1 MQRFARGRPP
11 RPRESEEP
19 VDPIAQRQGARL
31 RLLHAEKER
40 REEQRITQD
49 EIGAAIGTSAGAYGH
64 YERGRVRIP
73 IELLPA
79 LSRYYDVSPL
89 YLLGLSDE
97 PGLQA
102 GYSDEARL
110 VCDIVNQMSPETQ
123 QLMVTW
129 AMDQLKVDR
138 QRTRTRD
145 A

>member
-1 MQRFARGRPP
+1 MERFARGRPP
-11 RPRESEEP
+11 KAHEPEEP
-19 VDPIAQRQGARL
+19 VDPITQRQGARL
-31 RLLHAEKER
+31 RLLHAEKEQ
-40 REEQRITQD
+40 REGRRITQD
-49 EIGAAIGTSAGAYGH
+49 EIGAAIGTTGGAYGH

-79 LSRYYDVSPL
+79 LSRYYEVSPL
-89 YLLGLSDE
+89 YLLGLPDE
-97 PGLQA
+97 PGLPP

-123 QLMVTW
+123 QLMVIW